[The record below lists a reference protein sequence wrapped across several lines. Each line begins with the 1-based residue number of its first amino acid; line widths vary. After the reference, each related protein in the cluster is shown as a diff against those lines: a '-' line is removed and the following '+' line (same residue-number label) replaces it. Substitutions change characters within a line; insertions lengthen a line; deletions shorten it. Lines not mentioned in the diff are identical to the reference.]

1 VVWTVRYVAFKPWV
15 KGLPRNK
22 EGHIVPDGNIYRGML
37 EHIYI
42 VEH

>member
-1 VVWTVRYVAFKPWV
+1 V

-22 EGHIVPDGNIYRGML
+22 DGYIVPDGNIYRGML
-37 EHIYI
+37 EQIYI